1 MPTVDPLEAEYGQF
15 RKESSTSDYPVAT
28 TVDPIESEYSQF
40 RKSNS
45 TGIQSTVSA
54 DPIEAEYAQFKKS
67 DTPETDKINGHSSE
81 WIKTQAEMAKKA
93 TDAGLPQITDGRKR
107 LVDAI
112 ARSHKAGY
120 SFPSFAGGID
130 PTGDR
135 TVAIDMENLV
145 KALKLQESNTIDP
158 ARKQSVAKERAY
170 WEQELSDPGTMTA
183 AQWTRQTGEPDPV
196 IGMVEGGNIDLSNPR
211 PVKNPDGSVS
221 TVRSMGVNVDG
232 KEVLIPTVALDG
244 SRILSDQEAINQY
257 RTTGKHLGVF
267 TTPEITDRYAQR
279 LHEVQSERLHPS
291 TVLRSFLGMSSANPE
306 LVSSEPR
313 IGPDLND
320 PEAIGPWSTSLTS
333 VGIPRPFP
341 DKGETIA
348 EQTLNAVMNFPV
360 DAANF
365 GLSPAGAIT
374 AGALPVLK
382 PALQRLVAAG
392 FTADQIKSA
401 IQAPDWQERLG
412 SLLGAA
418 TTAVGV
424 AKAPSELIKDKE
436 ATLSRPEEQTQP
448 QGVYGPAEGNPWRDK
463 SFNELTPEQ
472 RQVVNE
478 EMEKTGLSPASRGV
492 ENLVESGLQEPIGI
506 ADAIAEIQRRN
517 APGEVIQP
525 EKTQSNETAP
535 NETAT
540 SGVLEQTGEKTPPA
554 PVTSIK
560 NAQVDIERSIRGL
573 PPAME
578 EGRRDFGTVWDE
590 ASNKID
596 SDPMLPARLTDEL
609 KVNPRAVTDTEN
621 AVLLQRQIELQNQ
634 FEKAGNDLII
644 ANGTGDISKAG
655 ELDAQLSRI
664 SDDLLDIYD
673 INKSVGRET
682 GRGLNARKML
692 ANEDFTLARM
702 VTKKR
707 VAKGGAE
714 LTPTETSKVREQ
726 NQKITDLQIKI
737 DQSELKTHF
746 NELIAASTQEARQ
759 AKAAKRGIGE
769 FIEEQANKA
778 RERIKARGGRL
789 TAGLDPIDLA
799 DHAIIG
805 ASYIAKGVTK
815 FADWSGQMVRDLGET
830 VKPFL
835 KDLYEQAKKLHNA
848 NARVFTSDERRLGSA
863 KKRAAKRID
872 ELQGKIEAGNF
883 TKPEKPVPITDK
895 ELDNL
900 KFRLSRVKEEYL
912 RGVFDD
918 QLKRRSGTQKAVS
931 AVREVLNTSRALKTS
946 LDLSAVLRQGGLIAF
961 GHPIRA
967 LKSFPDMLKAF
978 GSEKG
983 AFKAMRDIVERPN
996 APRYAQSKLY
1006 ISDPNT
1012 TSLSKMEEVYMSR
1025 FADKIPLVG
1034 ASQRAYI
1041 TFLNKLRADSWDAMA
1056 TSLAKNGNPTA
1067 LEANAISNYINV
1079 ATGRGTLDGLSK
1091 AAVGLNTIF
1100 FAPRYVASRFE
1111 YLAGQPLYKGT
1122 ARTRSLIAKEYA
1134 RTLIGLG
1141 LVYTLGKMAGAMIE
1155 TDPRSSDF
1163 GKMKFGNTRIDPMA
1177 GLSQTSVLESRIAAG
1192 ATKTSTGKI
1201 VPIRGDK
1208 VPYGTGNTSDVIAR
1222 FLRSKLAPIPG
1233 AGLDVATG
1241 KNVVGQSIT
1250 PQTVGIGLV
1259 TPLAL
1264 SDIYSAMQDQGIDK
1278 GTALGLLSIF
1288 GMGLQTYQP
1297 KPSKTKVSKKPSLRT
1312 SAN

>member
-1 MPTVDPLEAEYGQF
+1 MPTVDPIEAEYGQF
-15 RKESSTSDYPVAT
+15 RKESSTPDSPVAT
-28 TVDPIESEYSQF
+28 IDPIESEYSQF
-40 RKSNS
+40 RRSDS
-45 TGIQSTVSA
+45 TGTQASVSS
-54 DPIEAEYAQFKKS
+54 DPVEAEYAQFKKS
-67 DTPETDKINGHSSE
+67 STPETDKVV
-81 WIKTQAEMAKKA
+81 KQ
-93 TDAGLPQITDGRKR
+93 DANLRKFVGLPEVT
-107 LVDAI
+107 
-112 ARSHKAGY
+112 
-120 SFPSFAGGID
+120 FP
-130 PTGDR
+130 P
-135 TVAIDMENLV
+135 
-145 KALKLQESNTIDP
+145 
-158 ARKQSVAKERAY
+158 
-170 WEQELSDPGTMTA
+170 SD
-183 AQWTRQTGEPDPV
+183 
-196 IGMVEGGNIDLSNPR
+196 
-211 PVKNPDGSVS
+211 
-221 TVRSMGVNVDG
+221 
-232 KEVLIPTVALDG
+232 
-244 SRILSDQEAINQY
+244 NQ
-257 RTTGKHLGVF
+257 
-267 TTPEITDRYAQR
+267 
-279 LHEVQSERLHPS
+279 
-291 TVLRSFLGMSSANPE
+291 
-306 LVSSEPR
+306 PR
-313 IGPDLND
+313 IGPDPND
-320 PEAIGPWSTSLTS
+320 LEAIGPWSTSLTS
-333 VGIPRPFP
+333 IGIPRPFP
-341 DKGETIA
+341 DKGETVA

-424 AKAPSELIKDKE
+424 VKTPSELLKAKPLE
-436 ATLSRPEEQTQP
+436 SSPVETATSSRSLEQMPPSVTTEP
-448 QGVYGPAEGNPWRDK
+448 GTVSSEPAV
-463 SFNELTPEQ
+463 TPAARPVQEVLQ
-472 RQVVNE
+472 
-478 EMEKTGLSPASRGV
+478 SPM
-492 ENLVESGLQEPIGI
+492 ESGSQDPIGI

-517 APGEVIQP
+517 APDDRFAQYRPQGEVIQP
-525 EKTQSNETAP
+525 EKTQNNETTP

-540 SGVLEQTGEKTPPA
+540 SGVLEQMGEETPPA

-560 NAQVDIERSIRGL
+560 NAQVDIERSARGL

-596 SDPMLPARLTDEL
+596 SDPMLPVRLTDEL

-621 AVLLQRQIELQNQ
+621 AVLLQRQIDLQNQ
-634 FEKAGNDLII
+634 FEKAGNDLIV
-644 ANGTGDISKAG
+644 ANGTGDIAKAG

-714 LTPTETSKVREQ
+714 LTPTETTKVREQ

-737 DQSELKTHF
+737 DQAELKTHF
-746 NELIAASTQEARQ
+746 DELIAASTQEARQ
-759 AKAAKRGIGE
+759 AKAAKRGIGD

-815 FADWSGQMVRDLGET
+815 FTDWSGQMVRDLGET

-848 NARVFTSDERRLGSA
+848 NARVFTSDERRLVSA
-863 KKRAAKRID
+863 KKRTAKRID
-872 ELQGKIEAGNF
+872 EIQGKIEAGNF
-883 TKPEKPVPITDK
+883 TKPEKPVPVTDK

-918 QLKRRSGTQKAVS
+918 QLKRRSGTQKAIS

-967 LKSFPDMLKAF
+967 LKSFPDMLRAF

-983 AFKAMRDIVERPN
+983 TFKAMRNIVERPN

-1025 FADKIPLVG
+1025 FSDKIPLVG

-1163 GKMKFGNTRIDPMA
+1163 GKMKFGNTRVDPMA

-1201 VPIRGDK
+1201 VSIRGDK
-1208 VPYGTGNTSDVIAR
+1208 VPYGTGNTADVIAR

-1233 AGLDVATG
+1233 AGLDIATG
-1241 KNVVGQSIT
+1241 KNVVGQSVT
-1250 PQTVGIGLV
+1250 PQTVGVGLV

-1297 KPSKTKVSKKPSLRT
+1297 KPSKTKVSKKPPIRT
-1312 SAN
+1312 SVN